1 MPGDATHGFDMV
13 IEFAEQAIQRVVSGV
28 LDASGLFTA
37 LGSVLDAIPGVNVS
51 SDGFRSSINFDRPTG
66 ISFPA
71 GAQPVDIRLDWLN
84 SGGTVE
90 AELRI
95 VAGLVVDRSSPD
107 TDLLM
112 LDLKNSLFFLDL
124 HVGSSTIAQI
134 LLNPVRNWLRDHL
147 PAIPL
152 VPVPVDR
159 TTTDPIHTARADA
172 ILCDAST
179 DARDAIGVALT
190 FGGGTPGNTAAF
202 TSGLVDWGT
211 GEAPGAIA
219 VFFGWVLR
227 MLDPA
232 LDNVFDQPAGT
243 FVNGQL
249 TRSFGVG
256 DDVTL
261 ESFSITL
268 QDGFLA
274 VSAQVSKS
282 GFCWSATG
290 TISAKVLIRIVDGR
304 LQVSTEVGDPDV
316 ELDVPWYCYLIG
328 AVVGLIGG
336 FLIGGIIGAVVGAIL
351 VPLLIFALEEALE
364 GTLDGI
370 ADRIRDALNRLAPS
384 VDIPAVGINIV
395 FQSVEIDDI
404 TVRCTTTVP
413 DLAPVRSAGTTV
425 LTTGRAIDLDTG
437 RVGDA
442 TLEGA
447 DLRLDG
453 TQDARALRTV
463 CAASLAR
470 TGRHGFEGV
479 PRWECYGLAFQQAAT
494 VFQPEMWTS
503 IHVPIIGDFLIPTG
517 RVFAVRTGQGRYAVV
532 QVVAVEKNSLTLRW
546 KTWDLRAVSARI
558 DGSFECED
566 FAPDVVEPT
575 RFELGRPFEIAEV
588 ASKTALV
595 AYRDKTVVPSKKL
608 AGRVG
613 EWSRL
618 YRARK
623 QVGRFVARTEGF
635 LDGTVHRW
643 SVNGRALEGTGELKL
658 EGVVFG
664 YVQNG
669 PQLVLTPKKAGV
681 EVFLELKLE
690 VTDKAGDSAV
700 SSRCVKLPKAC
711 ARTIRV
717 IPSWG
722 EYHVAYLGNV
732 GVQEVHTD
740 VVAVHA
746 LLDTRQ
752 VIG

>member
-28 LDASGLFTA
+28 FDASGLFTA
-37 LGSVLDAIPGVNVS
+37 LGSVLDAIPGVDVS
-51 SDGFRSSINFDRPTG
+51 SDGFRSTINFDRPTG
-66 ISFPA
+66 ISFPP
-71 GAQPVDIRLDWLN
+71 GAQPVEIRLDWLN
-84 SGGTVE
+84 TGGTVE

-95 VAGLVVDRSSPD
+95 VAGLVVDRSSSE
-107 TDLLM
+107 TDLLT
-112 LDLKNSLFFLDL
+112 LDLEDSLFHLDL
-124 HVGSSTIAQI
+124 RVGSSPIAQI
-134 LLNPVRNWLRDHL
+134 LLNPVRNWLRDNL
-147 PAIPL
+147 PVIPL

-159 TTTDPIHTARADA
+159 ASTDPMRTVRADA
-172 ILCDAST
+172 ILCDAAT

-190 FGGGTPGNTAAF
+190 FGGGTAGNPAAF

-232 LDNVFDQPAGT
+232 LDDAFGQPAGT
-243 FVNGQL
+243 FVDGQL

-256 DDVTL
+256 DGVTL
-261 ESFSITL
+261 NSFSITL

-274 VSAQVSKS
+274 VRAQVSKS

-290 TISAKVLIRIVDGR
+290 TISARVMIRIVDGR

-316 ELDVPWYCYLIG
+316 DLDVPWYCYLAG

-336 FLIGGIIGAVVGAIL
+336 FLIGGIIGSVVGAIL
-351 VPLLIFALEEALE
+351 VPLLVFALEEALE

-370 ADRIRDALNRLAPS
+370 ADRIRDALNALAPS
-384 VDIPAVGINIV
+384 VDIPAVGINII

-413 DLAPVRSAGTTV
+413 DLAPIRSAGSTV
-425 LTTGRAIDLDTG
+425 LMAGRAIDLDTG

-453 TQDARALRTV
+453 VQDGRTLRAV

-470 TGRHGFEGV
+470 TGRNGFDGT
-479 PRWECYGLAFQQAAT
+479 PRWECYGLAFQQGAT
-494 VFQPEMWTS
+494 IPAPEMWTS
-503 IHVPIIGDFLIPTG
+503 VHLPFIGDFWFPTG

-532 QVVAVEKNSLTLRW
+532 QVTGVERNSVTLRW

-558 DGSFECED
+558 DGGFQCED
-566 FAPDVVEPT
+566 FVPDVVEPT
-575 RFELGRPFEIAEV
+575 RFEIGRPFEVAEDW
-588 ASKTALV
+588 SKSALA
-595 AYRDKTVVPSKKL
+595 AYRDKLAVPSKKL

-613 EWSRL
+613 EWSRQF
-618 YRARK
+618 RAGR

-635 LDGTVHRW
+635 AEGTVIRW
-643 SVNGRALEGTGELKL
+643 SVNGRALEGTGELTL

-669 PQLVLTPKKAGV
+669 PQLVLTPRKTGV
-681 EVFLELKLE
+681 EIFLELKLD
-690 VTDKAGDSAV
+690 VTDKQGSSAV
-700 SSRCVKLPKAC
+700 ANRCVKLAKGCSKA
-711 ARTIRV
+711 IRV

-722 EYHVAYLGNV
+722 EYQIAYLGNV
-732 GVQEVHTD
+732 GIREIHTD
-740 VVAVHA
+740 AVAVSRLVEVQSA
-746 LLDTRQ
+746 FR
-752 VIG
+752 